1 MVANLYSAPN
11 PQDQVHEDRCN
22 GMITLYTERY
32 TRSAFLYRYNKDPQH
47 SVHGLASPAFSVL
60 EVEDSRRTP
69 KVLHTHAAAQEEQ
82 LCAHVASS
90 TRAETSVAR
99 RDGAPAIST
108 MQS

>member
-1 MVANLYSAPN
+1 MS
-11 PQDQVHEDRCN
+11 
-22 GMITLYTERY
+22 TLYTERY

-69 KVLHTHAAAQEEQ
+69 KALHTHAAAQEEK

-90 TRAETSVAR
+90 TRAKTSVAQ
-99 RDGAPAIST
+99 RDEAPALSK